1 MKRFLKFTLPSVLS
15 MWAFALYTIFN
26 GYLVA
31 NYVGET
37 EFSAINI
44 SMPVMATFF
53 AVSML
58 FSIGTQAKVGFNLGS
73 GDYAKANEILSSGFF
88 GLVICG
94 FIYVLLLSLF
104 LAPVVALLG
113 PSEIAAPYV
122 ADYLRIL
129 VPFGVFFM
137 TTYQLEVLIRV
148 DGFPHLSALSVFL
161 TAFINVALGF
171 LFVARLGMGVFGAGL
186 ASGIAQIASTVF
198 LLTHFARKRGR
209 LRLLRHMDFRKLKS
223 VLPLGVGDA
232 ITELS
237 AGYTVFLFNRTLLDT
252 MGQDGV
258 VFYTAISNIAIFVQ
272 ATMGG
277 VAQGLSPLFSYDFGR
292 GKLKSVRNSF
302 LGGMFA
308 IVLTGAVFAV
318 AANVCSGPLIGL
330 FLESG
335 SDTYIAAQGAFA
347 KYSTAFAFL
356 GMNVLIITFFA
367 SMGKGLPA
375 ISVSLLR
382 TPVCISIVMF
392 IYRQFIGGE
401 FIWYV
406 LTVSEV
412 LTLCVAAAMLYKYI
426 LIPLRARKITGEEL

>member
-1 MKRFLKFTLPSVLS
+1 
-15 MWAFALYTIFN
+15 
-26 GYLVA
+26 
-31 NYVGET
+31 
-37 EFSAINI
+37 
-44 SMPVMATFF
+44 
-53 AVSML
+53 
-58 FSIGTQAKVGFNLGS
+58 
-73 GDYAKANEILSSGFF
+73 
-88 GLVICG
+88 
-94 FIYVLLLSLF
+94 
-104 LAPVVALLG
+104 
-113 PSEIAAPYV
+113 
-122 ADYLRIL
+122 
-129 VPFGVFFM
+129 
-137 TTYQLEVLIRV
+137 
-148 DGFPHLSALSVFL
+148 
-161 TAFINVALGF
+161 
-171 LFVARLGMGVFGAGL
+171 
-186 ASGIAQIASTVF
+186 
-198 LLTHFARKRGR
+198 
-209 LRLLRHMDFRKLKS
+209 MDFRELKS

-237 AGYTVFLFNRTLLDT
+237 AGYTIFLFNRTLLDT

-277 VAQGLSPLFSYDFGR
+277 VAQGLSPLFSYDFGG

-302 LGGMFA
+302 LGGMFS